1 MVIKFLP
8 DGFPLKNHVFQYFLY
23 ISLFKTVKCLFF
35 LLFMLGLGVNIVQN
49 TNTKLDTVVILR
61 TKPIS
66 HNQRFR
72 RSEKFPELALISL
85 IKP

>member
-1 MVIKFLP
+1 
-8 DGFPLKNHVFQYFLY
+8 
-23 ISLFKTVKCLFF
+23 
-35 LLFMLGLGVNIVQN
+35 MLGLGVNIVQN